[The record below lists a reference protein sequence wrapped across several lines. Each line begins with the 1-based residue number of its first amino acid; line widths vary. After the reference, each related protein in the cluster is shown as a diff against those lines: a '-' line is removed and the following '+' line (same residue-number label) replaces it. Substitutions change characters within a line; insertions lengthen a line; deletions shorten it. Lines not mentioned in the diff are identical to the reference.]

1 MDGRGIKIESI
12 TSGAN
17 EARDISLTRGNY
29 EYPEIKRFSYL
40 REIIA
45 FLRVYLGIL
54 KRGEKCSG

>member
-12 TSGAN
+12 TSGQMRQ
-17 EARDISLTRGNY
+17 ETLVLREVIY

-45 FLRVYLGIL
+45 SLRVYLGIL

>member
-1 MDGRGIKIESI
+1 MRQ
-12 TSGAN
+12 
-17 EARDISLTRGNY
+17 EALVLREVIY